1 MDPILS
7 ISPIWVSVPALKQ
20 CLDQTMLRSA
30 LIQFLVLYM
39 ILPNFPG
46 VCYSYNMNSDTNLD
60 SFQWDWTSPN
70 VKYYRNGNEK
80 TFMEPPNWDPRYPQ
94 KFIKEM
100 QKFKDNYPDQ
110 QWELAGFMGAN
121 VLFNK
126 DGVVFSTPLAR
137 SFPIGYGGESG
148 TIILKKDNDGF
159 IIANGKWQKTSPDLQ
174 NLAGSAIAKGNF
186 YGTGVD
192 RNRYI

>member
-1 MDPILS
+1 
-7 ISPIWVSVPALKQ
+7 
-20 CLDQTMLRSA
+20 MLRSA

-46 VCYSYNMNSDTNLD
+46 VCYSYDMTSNTNSDSLLPPLRYA
-60 SFQWDWTSPN
+60 WDWTSPN
-70 VKYYRNGNEK
+70 VKYYRNKNKK
-80 TFMEPPNWDPRYPQ
+80 TFMEPPEAELGIRAL
-94 KFIKEM
+94 KR
-100 QKFKDNYPDQ
+100 FKANNPDQ
-110 QWELAGFMGAN
+110 QWEMAGFMGAN

-137 SFPIGYGGESG
+137 SFSIGYGGESG
-148 TIILKKDNDGF
+148 TIILKKDNDDF

-192 RNRYI
+192 WTRYI